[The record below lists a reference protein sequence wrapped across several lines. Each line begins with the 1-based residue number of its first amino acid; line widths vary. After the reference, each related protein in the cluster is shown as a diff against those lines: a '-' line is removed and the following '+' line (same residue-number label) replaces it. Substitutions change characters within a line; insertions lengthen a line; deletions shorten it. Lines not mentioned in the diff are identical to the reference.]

1 MSIHKERF
9 NESLK
14 EVNSPSSQTSSGT
27 TSDLPDNYKIINGS
41 DRDYVIPGDS
51 EEITRMEMFHYTN
64 FNAPVED
71 MLDQGGII
79 LDLWGRTVDY
89 GALIALLHLTPS
101 FAKPSEMAKSYP
113 KSSFVG
119 IDKEDSF
126 PASEIPR
133 NCIFQIADLLK
144 GLPFKDNTFDYVY
157 SRGMFSYF
165 SIVEWQQVV
174 EELRRVTKP
183 GGYVEL
189 VEFRPLLNR
198 LGPYSSKL
206 QNAFVTFIQAR
217 GGDVHNIPEKLGDYL
232 AGFDDLTTDYV
243 STPIGWRG
251 RIGHLNLQNMEFT
264 YMALKLPLC
273 KFMGWTEE
281 EYDVIK
287 QNALTEPSEHKTW
300 GNIFYAFGMKLLD

>member
-51 EEITRMEMFHYTN
+51 EEITRMEMFHYTYRYLFHGN

-79 LDLWGRTVDY
+79 LDVGCGGGPWTM
-89 GALIALLHLTPS
+89 
-101 FAKPSEMAKSYP
+101 EMAKSYP

-119 IDKEDSF
+119 IDKEDCF

-300 GNIFYAFGMKLLD
+300 GNIFYAFGMKPLD